1 MTIQPTIQFSFVP
14 TCNTFKCCCCC
25 WSDESE
31 VENIYPTKSGKFKPV
46 PYMTDKEVIKADKR
60 FREIIL
66 RKIDPLPLD
75 NEEFLDRL
83 ENEEGISLRVTREN
97 PLTKERLDR
106 TIKAINKILSHM
118 KIT

>member
-14 TCNTFKCCCCC
+14 TCNTFKCCCFGGG
-25 WSDESE
+25 ESE
-31 VENIYPTKSGKFKPV
+31 GENVYPTRSGKFKPV
-46 PYMTDKEVIKADKR
+46 QHMTDKEVVKADKR

-97 PLTKERLDR
+97 PLTKARLDR
-106 TIKAINKILSHM
+106 TVKAINEILSHM
-118 KIT
+118 KIS